1 MNKVIVVVFDDEKRA
16 YEGSRAVRDL
26 HREGSLTVYSDA
38 VVVKDA
44 NGKVSVRRAPESDPE
59 GTLAGFLLG
68 SLAGL
73 FAGPV
78 GLAVGAGTGTLI
90 GAAFDLTEA
99 GIGEDF
105 VLEVSEYLL
114 PGKAAV
120 VADLDEEW
128 QTPLDSKMEALGG
141 RVFRRNRIDLE
152 DEHFEKQIAAYE
164 AELDAL
170 DAEMAKASAERKA
183 KLQARIRQAQEK
195 LDAQRKALKTRIDT
209 LKREGD
215 AKLESLKQQIA
226 TADAANRERLKK
238 RHDEVRADYQRRVSK
253 LEQAWELTRSALKP

>member
-1 MNKVIVVVFDDEKRA
+1 MNKVIVVVFDGEQRA

-26 HREGSLTVYSDA
+26 HREGSLSVYADA

-44 NGKVSVRRAPESDPE
+44 NGKVSVRRAPEADTE
-59 GTLAGFLLG
+59 GLLAGFLIG

-73 FAGPV
+73 LAGPV

-90 GAAFDLTEA
+90 GTALDLTRA

-105 VLEVSEYLL
+105 ITEVSEYLL

-128 QTPLDSKMEALGG
+128 QTPLDSRMEALGG
-141 RVFRRNRIDLE
+141 EIFRRNRVALE
-152 DEHFEKQIAAYE
+152 DEHLQKQIAADE
-164 AELDAL
+164 AELEAFE
-170 DAEMAKASAERKA
+170 AEMAKASAERRA
-183 KLQARIRQAQEK
+183 RLQAKIRRTQEK
-195 LDAQRKALKTRIDT
+195 LDARRKALKSHIDA

-215 AKLESLKQQIA
+215 AKLQSLTEQIA
-226 TADAANRERLKK
+226 TADAANRARLKE
-238 RHDEVRADYQRRVSK
+238 RHDEVRADYQQRVAK
-253 LEQAWELTRSALKP
+253 LEQAWALTRSALKP